1 MVGIILRFPL
11 FCVGV
16 FLWAVALM
24 PLAVLFMFGQ
34 IVCIPFVFLSSAF
47 SNDPKKLEDHIKDT
61 FSFQESLGVLDDLKS
76 WFIKT

>member
-1 MVGIILRFPL
+1 MNELIQMVGIILRFPF

-24 PLAVLFMFGQ
+24 PLAVLVMLAQ

-47 SNDPKKLEDHIKDT
+47 SMKGSVRN
-61 FSFQESLGVLDDLKS
+61 GA
-76 WFIKT
+76 